1 MKKLLAILLT
11 MTMLLS
17 LAACG
22 KTDEPEVDTDPDVT
36 EETVL
41 KIAGLDGGYGTV
53 HWEELAANF
62 EAAHEGV
69 KVELDF
75 AQNIHETLRPQIQ
88 AGNTPDIIYLSV
100 NSEGGLVDTMVR
112 EKQLEDIS
120 ALYEMTVPGE
130 SVKVKDKILPGF
142 VDNLIISPYLDGKSY
157 MTPLFYSP
165 TGLFYDGNLIGE
177 GKTYE
182 MPNSF
187 DEMIALGASADTS
200 LFTYPTAGYFDGFM
214 FSLLNMAV
222 GPEEF
227 AKLMNYDVEAWGNE
241 EIVNAFAKVGEML
254 EYINPNTVSQANGE
268 GFTKNQQM
276 VLDHDALFIPNGT
289 WLPGEMDEAPR
300 VDGFE
305 WAMTAIPALKEGGDS
320 YAYTFFEQAYVPKG
334 AENKDLAMEF
344 LAYLYS
350 DEAAKIIYEKGKNA
364 VQPIVGSETLMADG
378 DDNKVYYNIYADG
391 AKAAL
396 GGFAAAESVE
406 GVSMADVL
414 FENVN
419 AVANKSMT
427 PAQWHASVVD
437 AVAKIAEAN

>member
-22 KTDEPEVDTDPDVT
+22 KTDEPVVEDDPVT
-36 EETVL
+36 EERVL
-41 KIAGLDGGYGTV
+41 KIAGLDGGYGTD
-53 HWEELAANF
+53 HWVELAANF

-88 AGNTPDIIYLSV
+88 AGNTPDLIYLSV

-112 EKQLEDIS
+112 EKQLSDIS
-120 ALYEMTVPGE
+120 ALYEMMVPGE

-157 MTPLFYSP
+157 MAPLFYSP

-182 MPNSF
+182 MPKSF
-187 DEMIALGASADTS
+187 DEMIALGASADTA

-214 FSLLNMAV
+214 YSLLNMAV

-227 AKLMNYDVEAWGNE
+227 AKLMNYDVEAWENE
-241 EIVNAFAKVGEML
+241 EIVNAFEKVGEML
-254 EYINPNTVSQANGE
+254 NYINPNTVSQANGE

-276 VLDHDALFIPNGT
+276 ILDNDALFVPNGT
-289 WLPGEMDEAPR
+289 WLPGEMADAPR

-320 YAYTFFEQAYVPKG
+320 YAYTFFEQAYVPLE
-334 AENKDLAMEF
+334 AENADLAMEF

-350 DEAAKIIYEKGKNA
+350 DEAAKIIYEKGGA
-364 VQPIVGSETLMADG
+364 VQPVVGSEKLMPAG
-378 DDNKVYYNIYADG
+378 DDNAVYYNIYADG

-427 PAQWHASVVD
+427 AAQWHASVVD
-437 AVAKIAEAN
+437 AVTKIAAAN